1 MDALCL
7 ALGIPSQSSSSFMCT
22 RTFHNSSAHAET
34 VSYEAMEVARLQH
47 RQSTPGTVATVAKSV
62 ASGLTETVAVLTRNG
77 LFLRLTLITM
87 ASGLVIECM
96 QDLLFNYFM
105 ITMGFG
111 SADNSRILTVLGA
124 LGLGVQV

>member
-1 MDALCL
+1 
-7 ALGIPSQSSSSFMCT
+7 
-22 RTFHNSSAHAET
+22 
-34 VSYEAMEVARLQH
+34 MEVARLQH